1 MRYLR
6 TPEIIV
12 LGYLSISGDLLP
24 LVFVRRRR
32 LCATQRLLAILHFK
46 FLKTGHQMI
55 SAGIPVSLDS
65 GKGVE
70 MRFLTVLF
78 TGYNM

>member
-1 MRYLR
+1 
-6 TPEIIV
+6 
-12 LGYLSISGDLLP
+12 
-24 LVFVRRRR
+24 
-32 LCATQRLLAILHFK
+32 
-46 FLKTGHQMI
+46 MI